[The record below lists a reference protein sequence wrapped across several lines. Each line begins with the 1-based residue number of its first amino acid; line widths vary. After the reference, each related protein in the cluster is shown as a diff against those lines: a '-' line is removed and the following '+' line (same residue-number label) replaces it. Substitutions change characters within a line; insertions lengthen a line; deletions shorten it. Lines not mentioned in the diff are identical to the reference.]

1 VASVLV
7 AYAPAPLPAE
17 ASAELAAA
25 QTMAAQRAAIT
36 SKLRDAATHGN
47 AALLRE
53 AIAEAEAA
61 GLTHEANLGKRRLV
75 ALSDT
80 EAPPPEAA
88 PPPQRATPVAAAS
101 AATAAPVASA
111 PAPPSAAFDVLT
123 MAAQRAAITS
133 KLREAATHKN
143 AALLLEAIAEAEAAG
158 LTHEANLG
166 KRRLATL
173 A

>member
-1 VASVLV
+1 VVSVLV

-61 GLTHEANLGKRRLV
+61 GLT
-75 ALSDT
+75 
-80 EAPPPEAA
+80 
-88 PPPQRATPVAAAS
+88 
-101 AATAAPVASA
+101 
-111 PAPPSAAFDVLT
+111 FDAD
-123 MAAQRAAITS
+123 M
-133 KLREAATHKN
+133 
-143 AALLLEAIAEAEAAG
+143 
-158 LTHEANLG
+158 G